1 MKIGC
6 VLLAAGAGKRFGG
19 GKLLHKV
26 EGEPMIAHALQLF
39 GSIPFASR
47 VCVVRRE
54 DRVIQTLAQE
64 NGCAVVI
71 NPDPDRGVGT
81 SVSIGTETV
90 LLLERE
96 LEGILYAVS
105 DQPYLTRESVLK
117 LMDAFEQHP
126 DRIIS
131 LSYQGTRGNPV
142 IFPPSCWSELM
153 MLREDIG
160 GGAVLRRYPEM
171 LLLVEAGSARELEDL
186 DTRETPTER

>member
-26 EGEPMIAHALQLF
+26 EGEPMICRALRLF
-39 GSIPFASR
+39 GSTQFASR
-47 VCVVRRE
+47 VCVARRE

-71 NPDPDRGVGT
+71 NPDPERGVGT

-126 DRIIS
+126 DRIVS
-131 LSYQGTRGNPV
+131 LSYRGTRGNPA
-142 IFPPSCWSELM
+142 IFPPSCWNELM
-153 MLREDIG
+153 QLREDV
-160 GGAVLRRYPEM
+160 GGAAVIRKHPKM
-171 LLLVEAGSARELEDL
+171 LLLVEADSYKELEDL
-186 DTRETPTER
+186 DTRDAKAGQ

>member
-19 GKLLHKV
+19 GKLLYEV
-26 EGEPMIAHALQLF
+26 EGEPMISHSLRLL
-39 GSIPFASR
+39 GSIEFASR

-71 NPDPDRGVGT
+71 NPDPERGVGT

-96 LEGILYAVS
+96 LEGIFYAVS

-117 LMDAFEQHP
+117 LMDAFEQHS
-126 DRIIS
+126 DRIVS
-131 LSYQGTRGNPV
+131 LSYRGTRGNPV
-142 IFPPSCWSELM
+142 IFPQSCRSELM
-153 MLREDIG
+153 QLREDIG
-160 GGAVLRRYPEM
+160 GGAVLRRHPEM

-186 DTRETPTER
+186 DTRDAPAER